1 MHFQVAA
8 AIRLDRGLDR
18 LVHELD
24 AGADRYLL
32 EQILDVV
39 VTQAHTTVA
48 HPQTDAELG
57 IGAVDGVHLAD
68 VERKQPHGVVRAGRP
83 DRRQGLAAGGVF
95 GVHLGGRGPGRAR
108 LLALH
113 AGHPVFRGV
122 GAELADADGQHLHHL
137 LAFRIVVEA
146 HLGHV
151 QHYALARSIRQDQ
164 LVRHDQLLARLQQQ
178 GIRLGVGFQHVG
190 QTELELG
197 RDRFQGLARLFGRH
211 HVFQVLAHQAAVGRR
226 QGIFDGKHGHGGQEQ
241 AAAQCSR
248 RVVEELH
255 NFPVILG

>member
-18 LVHELD
+18 LVDELD
-24 AGADRYLL
+24 AGADWYLL

-39 VTQAHTTVA
+39 VTQPHAAVA
-48 HPQTDAELG
+48 HPQTYAELG
-57 IGAVDGVHLAD
+57 IGTVDGVHLAD
-68 VERKQPHGVVRAGRP
+68 VERKQPHGVVRASRP
-83 DRRQGLAAGGVF
+83 DRRQCLATGGVL
-95 GVHLGGRGPGRAR
+95 GMHLGGWGPGRAC

-122 GAELADADGQHLHHL
+122 GAELAYADGQHFHHL
-137 LAFRIVVEA
+137 LAFRVVVES
-146 HLGHV
+146 HLGDV
-151 QHYALARSIRQDQ
+151 QHYALAGGIRQDQ

-226 QGIFDGKHGHGGQEQ
+226 QGIFDGKPGGGQEQ
-241 AAAQCSR
+241 AAAQCGR

-255 NFPVILG
+255 NFPVI